1 MTWSVKKEWKDWKVY
16 SIGKPLDELS
26 QQEILDLEEN
36 LRLSL
41 YIETK

>member
-1 MTWSVKKEWKDWKVY
+1 MAWSLKKEWKDWIVY

-26 QQEILDLEEN
+26 QEEILALEEN